1 MVCLNRPYHFKF
13 FKGCVPRISFGPFL
27 NNLTQMC
34 FWSPSDSNVFDVT
47 HDYRF
52 LQQAEIE
59 ELNQTIADLDDYSFK
74 YDTVFDNLED
84 DLWRIHGFITMP
96 VTAGLRY
103 LWSKYWQRVVSKC
116 FSCTSSCLPFFWE
129 AYQIRSCCEWIMHSV
144 VLSKSCSKDI
154 DYIRSKYL

>member
-1 MVCLNRPYHFKF
+1 MWKRVFKEL

-27 NNLTQMC
+27 NNLTQMR
-34 FWSPSDSNVFDVT
+34 FWSPSDSNVFDIT

-116 FSCTSSCLPFFWE
+116 FSSTSSYLPFFWE
-129 AYQIRSCCEWIMHSV
+129 AYQIILLWVNNARR
-144 VLSKSCSKDI
+144 CSLKKLFQR
-154 DYIRSKYL
+154 YWLYS